1 MIFKQN
7 TMNLEIIFEWI
18 LQLHSLWAVLTL
30 SIIFYS
36 ILRFFFNAY
45 QNKLFKPLDLRIALF
60 TLIFSHIQFAIG
72 IILYFI
78 SPKFKWWEN
87 GVEQIIQNDQYFFYL
102 LKHPG
107 LNILGLLS
115 ITIGWSLFK
124 KAKTNHKRFIRLAIF
139 YLLGFLLI
147 LLSIPFENWL

>member
-1 MIFKQN
+1 
-7 TMNLEIIFEWI
+7 MNLKIIFDWF

-36 ILRFFFNAY
+36 ILRFFFKAY
-45 QNKLFKPLDLRIALF
+45 QNKIFKPLDLRVALF

-78 SPKFKWWEN
+78 SPKFKWWEE
-87 GVEQIIQNDQYFFYL
+87 GIEQIIQNDLYFFYL
-102 LKHPG
+102 LKHPA

-115 ITIGWSLFK
+115 ITIGLSLFK
-124 KAKTNHKRFIRLAIF
+124 KAKTNYKRFIRLAIF
-139 YLLGFLLI
+139 YLFGFLLI
-147 LLSIPFENWL
+147 LLSVPFNNWL

>member
-1 MIFKQN
+1 
-7 TMNLEIIFEWI
+7 MNLKIIFDWF

-36 ILRFFFNAY
+36 ILRFFFKAY
-45 QNKLFKPLDLRIALF
+45 QNKIFKPLDLRVALF

-78 SPKFKWWEN
+78 SPKFKWWGE
-87 GVEQIIQNDQYFFYL
+87 GIVLIILNDLYFFYL
-102 LKHPG
+102 LKHPA

-124 KAKTNHKRFIRLAIF
+124 KAKTNYKRFIRLAIF
-139 YLLGFLLI
+139 YLFGFLLI
-147 LLSIPFENWL
+147 LLSVPFNNWL

>member
-1 MIFKQN
+1 
-7 TMNLEIIFEWI
+7 MNLKIIFDWF
-18 LQLHSLWAVLTL
+18 LQLHSLWAILTL

-36 ILRFFFNAY
+36 ILRLFFKAY
-45 QNKLFKPLDLRIALF
+45 QNKIFKPLDLRVALF

-78 SPKFKWWEN
+78 SPKFKWW
-87 GVEQIIQNDQYFFYL
+87 GKGIEQIIQNDLYFFYL
-102 LKHPG
+102 LKHPA

-124 KAKTNHKRFIRLAIF
+124 KAKTNYKRFIRLAIF
-139 YLLGFLLI
+139 YLFGFLLI
-147 LLSIPFENWL
+147 LLSVPFNNWL